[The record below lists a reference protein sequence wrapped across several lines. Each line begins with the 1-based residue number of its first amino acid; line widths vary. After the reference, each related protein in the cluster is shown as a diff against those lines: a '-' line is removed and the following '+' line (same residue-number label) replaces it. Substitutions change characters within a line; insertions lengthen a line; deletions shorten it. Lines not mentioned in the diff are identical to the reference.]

1 MILETHSAG
10 SPTSEGSHKG
20 EFGYEYEIEMIKKL

>member
-10 SPTSEGSHKG
+10 SPEKEESKE
-20 EFGYEYEIEMIKKL
+20 YDYEIDLIRKM